1 MATARGVGRRD
12 PHVAVIGRCAHRFL
26 PDSVNDSGHV
36 ACRREREGPTIAV
49 GMLRALL
56 VLLLLPSAARAGT
69 LVGKLELPSA
79 PERPAAATKGF
90 LERVE
95 NPLAPVQPLNVPKQI
110 VIVVEGD
117 EKPATPPQVSWD
129 LLGNSFARPVI
140 AAPAGAEVVIKN
152 GSKTSHTLVA
162 KEDPKLIPPG
172 PINPT
177 GPKSFRATDPAR
189 STRSAI
195 KTRRTSRASSSS
207 STRSSSR
214 TPTTA
219 ASSRSPTSPP
229 APTR

>member
-1 MATARGVGRRD
+1 
-12 PHVAVIGRCAHRFL
+12 
-26 PDSVNDSGHV
+26 
-36 ACRREREGPTIAV
+36 
-49 GMLRALL
+49 MLRGLL
-56 VLLLLPSAARAGT
+56 VLLALNFPSAARAGT

-152 GSKTSHTLVA
+152 ASRTSHTLVA

-177 GPKSFRATDPAR
+177 GPKSFRAGDPGKVYTIIDPDAPYLTGKLVVVNTQFIAYPDDSGKFEISDIPAGAYKVKIWYR
-189 STRSAI
+189 DGWLERPDDSVEVNAKGKTELNPKITSLGPASAG
-195 KTRRTSRASSSS
+195 KK
-207 STRSSSR
+207 
-214 TPTTA
+214 
-219 ASSRSPTSPP
+219 
-229 APTR
+229 